1 MSKSKNK
8 MNGSVDL
15 LAKALKGVV
24 SEAIEANNDV
34 ILDEMGKMEERLNS
48 RIDTT
53 NENVSAQFA
62 TQAKHISEEIDKRL
76 GKD

>member
-8 MNGSVDL
+8 LNGSVDM
-15 LAKALKGVV
+15 LAQALKGVV

-34 ILDEMGKMEERLNS
+34 ILDEMGKMEKRLNS

-53 NENVSAQFA
+53 NENMSAQFA
-62 TQAKHISEEIDKRL
+62 TQAKYITEQIDKQL

>member
-62 TQAKHISEEIDKRL
+62 TQAKYISEEIDKRL